1 MKIPWACVNHRPY
14 FRQQKKTFKKTMWKL
29 KVLKWLKLISG
40 LLSTKINYQHRKYSH
55 SGCYQDG
62 RFVNQLDLKGH
73 MHMWRII
80 SKPCPDYF
88 THPSVFYNL
97 QYMSKRSA
105 FRTAQGCLWN
115 KSSQKALKGQIVG
128 NNKISGE
135 KEERERREKDSTVN
149 S

>member
-1 MKIPWACVNHRPY
+1 MLWNTTWKYLELVLTTDLILGN
-14 FRQQKKTFKKTMWKL
+14 QKPIQKTMWKL
-29 KVLKWLKLISG
+29 KV
-40 LLSTKINYQHRKYSH
+40 

-62 RFVNQLDLKGH
+62 QFVNQLDLKGH

-80 SKPCPDYF
+80 CKPWPDYF